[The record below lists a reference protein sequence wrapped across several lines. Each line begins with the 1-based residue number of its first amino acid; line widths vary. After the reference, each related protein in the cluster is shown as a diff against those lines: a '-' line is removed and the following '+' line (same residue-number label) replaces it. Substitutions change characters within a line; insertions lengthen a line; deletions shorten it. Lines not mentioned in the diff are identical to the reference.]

1 MKKSAFIFAIAAM
14 FLVLSCKNTSRK
26 PLLPSISGKAGEVL
40 IVVNKG
46 DWEGSIGTD
55 LRDFLTRDCPYLPQK
70 EPLYTLINI
79 PPAAFTDIF
88 RIHRNIIL
96 VNIDSNVTEPGVVYR
111 SDVWAQPQ
119 CVIGINAPDSE
130 TALGLIDRDST
141 MITATL
147 EQAER
152 DRVIAN
158 SIKYEEHSISPSVI
172 QLTGG
177 SPHFPTG
184 YVLKKRT
191 DDFIWVSYDTQY
203 TTQAMLIYRYPAT
216 GHDDLSLD
224 NIMAVMNETMKANV
238 PGMFENTYM
247 KISDAATPGLEYIKF
262 RGREFAQMRGLW
274 EVQNDYMGG
283 PFVSHSFYSQDGKD
297 IITLVSFVYAPRYDK
312 RHYLRQIES
321 IMYSFEWNK
330 VK

>member
-14 FLVLSCKNTSRK
+14 LMVLSCKDTGRK

-46 DWEGSIGTD
+46 DWEGSVGTG
-55 LRDFLTRDCPYLPQK
+55 LRDILTRDCPYLPQK

-96 VNIDSNVTEPGVVYR
+96 VNIDSSVTEPGVVYR

-119 CVIGINAPDSE
+119 CVIGINAPDSG
-130 TALGLIDRDST
+130 TALGLIDKDST

-158 SIKYEEHSISPSVI
+158 SILYEEHSISPSVI

-184 YVLKKRT
+184 YVLKKKT

-216 GHDDLSLD
+216 GHDDLSQE
-224 NIMAVMNETMKANV
+224 NIMNVMNETMKANV

-321 IMYSFEWNK
+321 IMYSFEWDNAK
-330 VK
+330 